1 MPKTYEETEEEYLK
15 TERNSKAFIRLIR
28 EIFHDR
34 TTTAKVVISVV
45 ITALAGT
52 FYPLALGLSIDGI
65 LARNELYFVSFALLF
80 LLLFF
85 VVFLS
90 NRLRTVQTTKL
101 AQQKVKDLRDRAFLS
116 LQEAPINFFSKVKT
130 GYLISRITND
140 AENLSEF
147 LTFQLPQVISGIV
160 TVVFSVVIMS
170 ILNFPLTLY
179 ALLIVPVLLLFTFSL
194 QGRVMRN
201 YLATRKTIAAI
212 TGSMSETINAFR
224 AIKSY
229 SAEESTESAFSKLN
243 QNNYSANL
251 KAAKLSSLFGS
262 VVRIIE
268 AFGIVFVIY
277 EGSMELSAGLISIGI
292 LVSFILYVQE
302 FFDPVTQ
309 LSQLYTSYQSAMV
322 GVSRI
327 YSIIDVEGESTDGKR
342 GEIPLFRDSIEFKD
356 VSFSYGSAL
365 ALKDVNVRISR
376 GDKIGIVGHTGAGKT
391 TFSNLLLG
399 FYRPTKGEIF
409 LDGKNLEKYDSA
421 GYRHLIAPVL
431 QDIFLFRGTVMENIS
446 FSNPSLTRDE
456 IVSIARECGLIEI
469 FEDLPGGFDTE
480 VGELGSNLSD
490 GQKQAVSL
498 MRAFALKPE
507 ILLMDEPT
515 SQIDPFTESVII
527 EALRRYVADKT
538 LVLITHRFSMISL
551 IDRII
556 VIDNGIVVQ
565 EGSFES
571 LNVKGTEFY
580 NLYQTYSGAE

>member
-1 MPKTYEETEEEYLK
+1 MAKTYEETEEEYLK
-15 TERNSKAFIRLIR
+15 TEKNSKAFLRLIR
-28 EIFHDR
+28 EIFRDR
-34 TTTAKVVISVV
+34 GTTAKVVISVI

-65 LARNELYFVSFALLF
+65 LSRNEFYFVFFALIFLF
-80 LLLFF
+80 LFF

-116 LQEAPINFFSKVKT
+116 LQEAHINFFSKVKT

-147 LTFQLPQVISGIV
+147 LTFQLPQVVSGIV

-170 ILNFPLTLY
+170 ILNFSLTLY
-179 ALLIVPVLLLFTFSL
+179 ALLIIPVLLLFTFSL

-224 AIKSY
+224 AIKAY
-229 SAEESTESAFSKLN
+229 SAEESFEASFSKLN
-243 QNNYSANL
+243 KNNFSANM

-277 EGSMELSAGLISIGI
+277 EGARELTAGLISIGI

-327 YSIIDVEGESTDGKR
+327 YSIIDVEGEALDGNK
-342 GEIPLFRDSIEFKD
+342 GNQPSFRDSIEFKN

-365 ALKDVNVRISR
+365 ALKNVNIKISR
-376 GDKIGIVGHTGAGKT
+376 GDRIGIVGHTGAGKT

-399 FYRPTKGEIF
+399 FYSPSEGEIL
-409 LDGKNLEKYDSA
+409 LDGQNLKKYDPAS
-421 GYRHLIAPVL
+421 YRHIIAPVL
-431 QDIFLFRGTVMENIS
+431 QDMFLFRGTVIENIS
-446 FSNPSLTRDE
+446 FSNPLLTRDE
-456 IVSIARECGLIEI
+456 IISMAREFGLIEI
-469 FEDLPGGFDTE
+469 FEGLPYGFDTD

-498 MRAFALKPE
+498 MRAFVRRPE

-515 SQIDPFTESVII
+515 SQVDPFTESIII
-527 EALRRYVADKT
+527 EALKRYVADRT

-551 IDRII
+551 VDRII
-556 VIDNGIVVQ
+556 VIDNGNVVQ

-580 NLYQTYSGAE
+580 NLYQTYSGIE